1 VGIVRTVEW
10 TLLVPPAEAATRIRA
25 GLEKCGIE
33 AESEGLTI
41 SGKSARALLKNRWAA
56 EVRFELESTSGGS
69 IAVARVDMN
78 GNKHYELLGEIA
90 EAIGDDCFD
99 DRGAAEAIER
109 LGKMGRV
116 FGRKEVRHLRNILRG
131 TERVVVLGQGQYGNK
146 QGLIALT
153 TERLV
158 FFEKSLLGQETVEEF
173 SLRSITSLETGKK
186 MTGEKLVITV
196 AGNRSE
202 ITHLFHG
209 HADEIVRQ
217 YRRLTAEP
225 AAPTAATPTAGPSD
239 DPIAQIQR
247 LAALRD
253 QGIISEADFEQ
264 KKAELMQ
271 RI

>member
-1 VGIVRTVEW
+1 MGIVRTVEW
-10 TLLVPPAEAATRIRA
+10 KLVIPPAEAAARIRA
-25 GLEKCGIE
+25 GLEKSGLE
-33 AESEGLTI
+33 AGGDGLGI
-41 SGKSARALLKNRWAA
+41 SGKSARSLLKNRWAA
-56 EVRFELESTSGGS
+56 EVQFELEPTTDGS
-69 IAVARVDMN
+69 IAAARVEMN
-78 GNKHYELLGEIA
+78 GNKHYELVGEIA

-109 LGKMGRV
+109 LGKIGRI

-153 TERLV
+153 TERIV
-158 FFEKSLLGQETVEEF
+158 FFEKSMLGQETIQEYA
-173 SLRSITSLETGKK
+173 LKSITSLGTNKK
-186 MTGEKLVITV
+186 KTGETLVITV
-196 AGNRSE
+196 AGNNSE

-209 HADEIVRQ
+209 QADEIVRQ
-217 YRRLTAEP
+217 YRRLVAEP
-225 AAPTAATPTAGPSD
+225 TSPAAAPAAAPAD
-239 DPIAQIQR
+239 DPIGQLTR
-247 LAALRD
+247 LAELRD

>member
-1 VGIVRTVEW
+1 MGIVRTVEW
-10 TLLVPPAEAATRIRA
+10 KLLVPLAEAATKISA
-25 GLEKCGIE
+25 GLEKCGLE
-33 AESEGLTI
+33 AGGDGLVI
-41 SGKSARALLKNRWAA
+41 SGKSARSLLKNRWAA
-56 EVRFELESTSGGS
+56 DVRIELEPTADGS
-69 IAVARVDMN
+69 IAVARVEMN

-109 LGKMGRV
+109 LGKMGRI

-158 FFEKSLLGQETVEEF
+158 FFEKSMLGQETIQEY
-173 SLRSITSLETGKK
+173 SLKAITSLGTNKK
-186 MTGEKLVITV
+186 KSGEMLVITV
-196 AGNRSE
+196 AGSSSE

-209 HADEIVRQ
+209 QADEIVRQ

-225 AAPTAATPTAGPSD
+225 SAPAATPPAAPAD
-239 DPIAQIQR
+239 DPIAQLQR
-247 LAALRD
+247 LAGLRD
-253 QGIISEADFEQ
+253 QGVISEADFEQ